1 MALKWYP
8 NSFAYYCYVSK
19 GYGFGF
25 VLTVSGYNTQ
35 VETCKVKVS
44 TTTISSSAALVAV
57 ASLCT
62 AAALYYRKKRRTGT
76 IDLEKEESLVQSDFV
91 ELSKTG
97 VSV

>member
-1 MALKWYP
+1 MPCA
-8 NSFAYYCYVSK
+8 CCV

-25 VLTVSGYNTQ
+25 VFDAYDGDDL
-35 VETCKVKVS
+35 VETCKLVVNATS
-44 TTTISSSAALVAV
+44 VSSSASFVAV
-57 ASLCT
+57 ASLCAT

-76 IDLEKEESLVQSDFV
+76 IDLEKEESLVQTDFV